1 MALKAL
7 GGDDGITMQ
16 RQESRV
22 VRKSR
27 YCGVVCRR
35 QIGGEKKAE
44 QGAKNTALGDTGPH
58 FVAVGARAIIPDLE
72 VTVGKLRLQ

>member
-7 GGDDGITMQ
+7 GGDDGITML

-27 YCGVVCRR
+27 DCGLGRR
-35 QIGGEKKAE
+35 GQIGDEK
-44 QGAKNTALGDTGPH
+44 
-58 FVAVGARAIIPDLE
+58 
-72 VTVGKLRLQ
+72 